1 MSTTQYIDAFT
12 RYLRHGDLSVMA
24 PFCENSS
31 HLERMAVYRNGFYK
45 GCVDALAANFPMCE
59 KKLGSD
65 DFRKMARL
73 YVDHFP
79 PNQGTLVGYG
89 KNFPDFITELIK
101 DIEVKGI
108 ELEDNDTFSL
118 VVAQKNS
125 ANLYVSLADI
135 ARLDYAWL
143 MSLMSADSSETLTI
157 EYVTHLIE
165 QEVEFTDLK
174 VKLNPSV
181 LLLSVRENAF
191 SEWISLKT
199 NNNDA
204 VTTES
209 LADGFVMLWR
219 LQGAVQAR
227 LLSIAEVALIQAL
240 EGKGRALGEAFDAAI
255 TIDENF
261 EVSDAFTACLQN
273 ELLEININ

>member
-1 MSTTQYIDAFT
+1 MSSNQYIDAFT
-12 RYLRHGDLSVMA
+12 RYLRHGDLSVMS
-24 PFCENSS
+24 PFCENPS

-59 KKLGSD
+59 KKLGGD

-79 PNQGTLVGYG
+79 PEQGTLVGYG
-89 KNFPDFITELIK
+89 KAFPDFIK
-101 DIEVKGI
+101 DLLKEF
-108 ELEDNDTFSL
+108 ELENNDKFELTL
-118 VVAQKNS
+118 AQKIP
-125 ANLYVSLADI
+125 ADLYCNLADI
-135 ARLDYAWL
+135 AHLDYAWL
-143 MSLMSADSSETLTI
+143 MSLMSADSNETLTI

-165 QEVEFTDLK
+165 QEIEFTDLN

-181 LLLSVRENAF
+181 LLLRVREDAF
-191 SEWISLKT
+191 SEWILLKT
-199 NNNDA
+199 NNND
-204 VTTES
+204 VMTNKS
-209 LADGFVMLWR
+209 SADGFVMLWR

-227 LLSIAEVALIQAL
+227 LLSIAEVALMQAL
-240 EGKGRALGEAFDAAI
+240 QGTGRTLGEAFDAAI